1 MPTYSQNLP
10 LIPTEY
16 VPINYSHDAQFY
28 LAEAQQAAEN
38 MARVK
43 SRYEDFLGWD
53 LTSTKAKD
61 GLSAFMKN
69 AEENIQKVSGM
80 NMMVYDNAKQA
91 LDVFKPLTDVNG
103 QYGYI
108 IGDHA
113 VTKLFND
120 VDTEIEKSKTEN
132 KGANYNPALENINS
146 KLKLLYS
153 TQNNPDDWKTFYYN
167 IEKFKPGV
175 DISKRLLELEK
186 EYSSLIGEGYTKET
200 KLGDG
205 EIYLQQDKSIYGD
218 KFQQYLET
226 HLNEAEKEQLRLN
239 KKSEYWDNIST
250 YAFTKDPIR
259 KQEAYDKLRK
269 TISDNYSNDKL
280 QQIEEAEEAIKSLN
294 TRKVQTP
301 ASNTDML
308 KKIDDNIAAYNKR
321 LESLKAN
328 SKLTDKELNAL
339 TDVNQWATG
348 QETYANFFVN
358 DEMSRLASSVAMK
371 RGKEEYK
378 VDQNYW
384 KQKDYNFNVLKWE
397 EEKEMKAM
405 ELGLKYSNGKF
416 EPMSTPIAD
425 TFTGTEALDSPEKLG
440 KYMIEQDSDEII
452 KNSAGFDILDIAA
465 GTDFSTSY
473 NDEARKRYGSMTW
486 NEATQNKFVPGNNAE
501 LNQLI
506 NSVILDD
513 GKGNKRKIDPSKD
526 SVNTVLAYLKTYLSD
541 KSHLDYQVKANENN
555 PKLRNRIIDAQTK
568 LNMNQSKVAALQEKI
583 RTTVAKL
590 APTITAPDGTK
601 FSSELANYKINT
613 VADLEKAIQDFS
625 TKHATISKRAGAWK
639 EGSELNDAGYDFLD
653 VNKTMGTF
661 YRFYQEQYDADQYLG
676 TSQMYSRPSSDKKG
690 PQAMF
695 DNKVIGLATNAS
707 EYKGLNKLIQDFA
720 PNVNTVY
727 EGKRGFGVK
736 FSANVTEADAKAFIQ
751 QFNAYQ
757 STDEGKQI
765 FEEVDTEKPLEGYI
779 SAINQINNF
788 FDRKRV
794 STKAIN
800 TEAKE
805 YNLDPNAKL
814 VGTGNTLTSLNI
826 GTNDLS
832 LGYNLPAQKPVVVS
846 IEGLRRG
853 VNVASAEVGLNIH
866 LIKPVIKNGTIVRNS
881 DGTVQLE
888 HVEGDDLL
896 NSLTRKIAVEKGISD
911 VEAKRMASQMF
922 ITDATHYAELYGR
935 RGRAYLELIKFLNA
949 NKNYTATSQIDA
961 ETLNSYLKYINE

>member
-38 MARVK
+38 MAKVK

-61 GLSAFMKN
+61 GLSDFMKN
-69 AEENIQKVSGM
+69 AEQNIQKVSGM
-80 NMMVYDNAKQA
+80 NMMVYDNAKEA

-113 VTKLFND
+113 VTKLFSD
-120 VDTEIEKSKTEN
+120 VDSQIEKSKTEN

-239 KKSEYWDNIST
+239 KKSEYWDNVST
-250 YAFTKDPIR
+250 YAFTKDPLVR
-259 KQEAYDKLRK
+259 QGAYDKLRK
-269 TISDNYSNDKL
+269 SISDTYSNEKL
-280 QQIEEAEEAIKSLN
+280 QQIEETEDAIKNLN

-328 SKLTDKELNAL
+328 AKLTDKELDAL
-339 TDVNQWATG
+339 TDVKQWSTG

-358 DEMSRLASSVAMK
+358 DEMSKLANSVAMK

-378 VDQNYW
+378 LDQNDW
-384 KQKDYNFNVLKWE
+384 KQKEYNFNVLKWE
-397 EEKEMKAM
+397 QEKEMKAM
-405 ELGLKYSNGKF
+405 ELGLKYTNGKF
-416 EPMSTPIAD
+416 EPMSTPVAD
-425 TFTGTEALDSPEKLG
+425 TFTGTETLDTPEKVG
-440 KYMIEQDSDEII
+440 KYMIQQDSDEII

-465 GTDFSTSY
+465 GTDFSSSY

-486 NEATQNKFVPGNNAE
+486 NEAVQNKFVPGNNAD
-501 LNQLI
+501 LNQLV
-506 NSVILDD
+506 NSVLLED
-513 GKGNKRKIDPSKD
+513 GKGGKRKIDPSKD

-568 LNMNQSKVAALQEKI
+568 LSMNQSKVAALQEKI
-583 RTTVAKL
+583 QTTVAKV
-590 APTITAPDGTK
+590 APTIIAPDGTK
-601 FSSELANYKINT
+601 FSSELSKYKINT
-613 VADLEKAIQDFS
+613 VSDLEKAIQDFS
-625 TKHATISKRAGAWK
+625 NKHSTTSKRIIYK
-639 EGSELNDAGYDFLD
+639 EGSDLNNTGIDFLD
-653 VNKTMGTF
+653 VNKAMSSFFNT
-661 YRFYQEQYDADQYLG
+661 YQQQYDADQYLG
-676 TSQMYSRPSSDKKG
+676 TSQMYNRPSSDKKG
-690 PQAMF
+690 PQVMF
-695 DNKVIGLATNAS
+695 DNKVIGFAVNAS

-720 PNVNTVY
+720 SNVNSVY

-736 FSANVTEADAKAFIQ
+736 FSSNVPESDAKAFIQ
-751 QFNAYQ
+751 QFNLYQ
-757 STDEGKQI
+757 GTDEGKQI

-779 SAINQINNF
+779 DAINQINNF
-788 FDRKRV
+788 FDRKRI

-805 YNLDPNAKL
+805 YNIDANAKL

-832 LGYNLPAQKPVVVS
+832 LGYNLPSQKPVVVS

-853 VNVASAEVGLNIH
+853 VNVASADVGLNLH
-866 LIKPVIKNGTIVRNS
+866 LIKPIIKNGTIVRNT

-888 HVEGDDLL
+888 HVEGDDLI
-896 NSLTRKIAVEKGISD
+896 NSLTRKVAAERGISD
-911 VEAKRMASQMF
+911 VEAKRVVSQMF
-922 ITDATHYAELYGR
+922 VTDATQYAEMYGR